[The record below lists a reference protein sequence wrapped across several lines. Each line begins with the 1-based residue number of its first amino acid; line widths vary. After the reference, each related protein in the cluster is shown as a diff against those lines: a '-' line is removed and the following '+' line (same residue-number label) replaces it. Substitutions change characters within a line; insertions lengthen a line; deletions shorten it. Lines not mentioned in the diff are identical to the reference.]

1 MGRDPVEAKNLVVT
15 RMRHP
20 IRTAFAVAA
29 TMPVFGLASAAGA
42 GNPNPGVAPI
52 NSSAYGH
59 SYGGWSAEWWK
70 WFLSIPTPDH
80 PGIGGDCGV
89 AQSGPVFFLA
99 ADFTG
104 SEGVPCTIPAG
115 GAVLFAPANVECSTV
130 EPPPFH
136 GDNEEELR
144 ACAKCWADQ
153 IVVSSLEAT
162 LDGEALSD
170 LGSYRVASPLFTFEY
185 PADNIFGI
193 PGGPGTGQ
201 SVSDGY
207 WLLLN
212 PLSAGS
218 HTLSFSGAFEI
229 PAEGACGAD
238 GPASFGFG
246 AVYELTVEGG
256 GTAGRR

>member
-1 MGRDPVEAKNLVVT
+1 
-15 RMRHP
+15 MRHWM
-20 IRTAFAVAA
+20 RGTFAVAA
-29 TMPVFGLASAAGA
+29 ALPALGLATAAVA
-42 GNPNPGVAPI
+42 GNPNPEVAPV
-52 NSSAYGH
+52 NSNAYGH

-115 GAVLFAPANVECSTV
+115 KAIFFAMANVECSTV
-130 EPPPFH
+130 EPPPFF
-136 GDNEEELR
+136 GADEEELR
-144 ACAKCWADQ
+144 ACAKCFADQ

-162 LDGEALSD
+162 LDDEELGD
-170 LGSYRVASPLFTFEY
+170 LGSYRAASPLFTFEY

-193 PGGPGTGQ
+193 PGGPATGE

-212 PLSAGS
+212 PLSAGN
-218 HTLSFSGAFEI
+218 HTLAFSGAFEFPEGECGL
-229 PAEGACGAD
+229 PAGT
-238 GPASFGFG
+238 SFGFG
-246 AVYELTVEGG
+246 AVYELTVGG
-256 GTAGRR
+256 N